1 MTTPTEEEIR
11 AMCRVNG
18 GMLRTTNSSTS
29 FVDQHVWECTLSMDG
44 ISMYSSYNRLTKEEA
59 IRVAWERYVKD
70 SGNKRTS

>member
-18 GMLRTTNSSTS
+18 GMLRATSSTN
-29 FVDQHVWECTLSMDG
+29 FIDQPVWECSLSMDG
-44 ISMYSSYNRLTKEEA
+44 ITMYSGYNRLTKEEA

-70 SGNKRTS
+70 SGDKRTS